1 MGTDIDERKRAEEA
15 LRQSEAR
22 RATAER
28 DLQLMIDTI
37 PVYVAA
43 YEPDGTRSF
52 VNQTWQQY
60 MGLTVEEA
68 TGPNGR
74 KTFPHFHPEDA
85 ERIDWAWRASLARG
99 QPLLTEARVRRADGQ
114 YRWHTSHRVPLRDEQ
129 GKIIRWYSVGVDIDN
144 QKSAEDGL
152 RCSEARLAAAEREL
166 QLTIDTIPTL
176 VATYRPD
183 GSRIFVNQT
192 WRDYLGLRPDDA
204 VDAFRTAVVHPEDAA
219 RVLEEWQRCLTSELP
234 FSAEMR
240 LRRADGVY
248 RWHTV
253 HRVLARDE
261 SGAVVKWYSVGVD
274 IEEQKRS
281 EERLRRSEARIA
293 AAERELQ
300 LTIDTIPTLVATYRP
315 DGSRLFVNQT
325 WLDYTG
331 LSPESAINSERAD
344 IVHPEDA
351 ARTAQEWKNCLVTGA
366 PFKAEVRLRRADGEY
381 RWHSVHRVLA
391 RDETG
396 AVAKWYSVG
405 VDIEEQKRAEERL
418 RESEYNSRLIADS
431 IPGFII
437 IFTPDGNFEGVNRQT
452 IEYFGKT
459 LDDVTSKRW
468 STRDAIHPE
477 DYPSCTELFKQSIE
491 SGNPF
496 EFELRFRRSDGVYR
510 WFQSRG
516 LPLRDADGRI
526 VRWYNLLIDID
537 ERKRAEEALRESQ
550 TELKAA
556 QRELQLA
563 MDLIPVLVAAFQA
576 DGTRIFVN
584 QTWQRYTGLTLR
596 DVADEAN
603 VPLHPHFHPDDAEPV
618 KRAINASLASGE
630 LLSYEVRMRAANG
643 EYRWHY
649 FRGEPLRDE
658 NGTIIRWYT
667 SGFDIHDKKLAEL
680 ALRQSEARL
689 AGAERELRLTLD
701 SIPTMTWRAAPN
713 GYVQSLNKRWFD
725 YTGSTPEQSQHNGWR
740 SFVHP
745 DDLAELVD
753 SGRRNIPAGRP
764 VDVAARLRR
773 FDGEYRWFVFR
784 VEPMRDESGGISA
797 WYGAI
802 TDIEDR
808 KLAEDALQE
817 SQIRLAETERDLRI
831 MLDSIPT
838 ITWRAGSN
846 GYVQYL
852 NKRWF
857 EYTGTTPDQVRGW
870 RWKLCVHPD
879 DLDPL
884 VEAGNIY
891 VTSGDPID
899 SEARLRRFDGE
910 YRWFLFRPAPVRD
923 EAGNVVAWYGTI
935 TDIEDRKRAEQ
946 KALEAERELQRMLDT
961 IPAINV
967 RGATN
972 GYIQYFSKQ
981 WFEYTGTTLETAKG
995 FRWWQSLHPDDKDRL
1010 VEFGARFVA
1019 TTEPGD
1025 CEARLRRFDGVY
1037 RWFLFRPAPARNE
1050 AGEFIGWYGT
1060 VTDIE
1065 DRKQAEQKALEAE
1078 REVQRTI
1085 DSIPVL
1091 VGTYSAEGKRLS
1103 VNKWA
1108 LEVTGLSADDM
1119 PDERWKKAFH
1129 PDELEAVHAQWRQCL
1144 ARGEPFEREVR
1155 TRMADGTYRAHLTR
1169 RLPLRD
1175 ETGQVIRWYGIAHDI
1190 EDQKRAEQALVASER
1205 NLQLTFDTM
1214 PAIAWSASAD
1224 GSAEFFNQNYLNY
1237 VGLPLEQV
1245 LGWGWTSVVHPD
1257 DLTGLGK
1264 TWQTL
1269 LATGKAGEAEARLR
1283 RHDGIYRWFLFRT
1296 SPLHDENGNI
1306 VKWYGVNTDIEDL
1319 KGAEEELRRSE
1330 TILAE
1335 GQRISSTGSFSWRVD
1350 TNELKFSEELG
1361 RIFEIDQA
1369 TSITFERVFSR
1380 IHPEDMP
1387 ALSERMKLIRSSRPP
1402 GEQEVRLRMEDGR
1415 IKYLRSVGHMMH
1427 HPDGRLEY
1435 LGAIQDITQRRI
1447 AEQGLDKVRSELAH
1461 VTRVMSLG
1469 ALTAS
1474 IAHEVNQPLAGI
1486 ITNASTCLR
1495 MLATDP
1501 PNVDGARETARRTI
1515 RDGNRAA
1522 DVITRLRAL
1531 FGRKGTTTEIL
1542 DLNEATREVVALVFS
1557 DLLRNRVIVRVELD
1571 DEPLLV
1577 TGDRV
1582 QLQQVILNLVRN
1594 ASDAMSE
1601 VNDRPRNLL
1610 VTADREHDGSARLTV
1625 TDAGVGLHPQTA
1637 ERLFD
1642 AFYTSKTDGMGIGLS
1657 VSRSIIESHG
1667 GKIWAETN
1675 DGPGATFSFS
1685 IPRQAADAGDEGTAG
1700 AILTRPTRGAQDQTR
1715 NA

>member
-1 MGTDIDERKRAEEA
+1 M
-15 LRQSEAR
+15 
-22 RATAER
+22 
-28 DLQLMIDTI
+28 
-37 PVYVAA
+37 
-43 YEPDGTRSF
+43 
-52 VNQTWQQY
+52 
-60 MGLTVEEA
+60 
-68 TGPNGR
+68 
-74 KTFPHFHPEDA
+74 
-85 ERIDWAWRASLARG
+85 
-99 QPLLTEARVRRADGQ
+99 
-114 YRWHTSHRVPLRDEQ
+114 
-129 GKIIRWYSVGVDIDN
+129 
-144 QKSAEDGL
+144 
-152 RCSEARLAAAEREL
+152 
-166 QLTIDTIPTL
+166 
-176 VATYRPD
+176 
-183 GSRIFVNQT
+183 
-192 WRDYLGLRPDDA
+192 
-204 VDAFRTAVVHPEDAA
+204 
-219 RVLEEWQRCLTSELP
+219 
-234 FSAEMR
+234 
-240 LRRADGVY
+240 
-248 RWHTV
+248 
-253 HRVLARDE
+253 
-261 SGAVVKWYSVGVD
+261 
-274 IEEQKRS
+274 
-281 EERLRRSEARIA
+281 
-293 AAERELQ
+293 
-300 LTIDTIPTLVATYRP
+300 
-315 DGSRLFVNQT
+315 
-325 WLDYTG
+325 
-331 LSPESAINSERAD
+331 
-344 IVHPEDA
+344 
-351 ARTAQEWKNCLVTGA
+351 
-366 PFKAEVRLRRADGEY
+366 
-381 RWHSVHRVLA
+381 LA

-477 DYPSCTELFKQSIE
+477 DYPRCTELFKQSIT

-496 EFELRFRRSDGVYR
+496 EFELRFRRSDGEYR

-537 ERKRAEEALRESQ
+537 ERKRAEETA
-550 TELKAA
+550 
-556 QRELQLA
+556 
-563 MDLIPVLVAAFQA
+563 
-576 DGTRIFVN
+576 
-584 QTWQRYTGLTLR
+584 
-596 DVADEAN
+596 
-603 VPLHPHFHPDDAEPV
+603 
-618 KRAINASLASGE
+618 
-630 LLSYEVRMRAANG
+630 
-643 EYRWHY
+643 
-649 FRGEPLRDE
+649 
-658 NGTIIRWYT
+658 
-667 SGFDIHDKKLAEL
+667 
-680 ALRQSEARL
+680 RQSEARL
-689 AGAERELRLTLD
+689 VGAERELRLTLD

-764 VDVAARLRR
+764 VDVGARLRR
-773 FDGEYRWFVFR
+773 FDGEYRWFMFR

-808 KLAEDALQE
+808 KLAEDALQQ

-857 EYTGTTPDQVRGW
+857 EYTGTTSDQVRGW

-891 VTSGDPID
+891 VTSGNPID

-935 TDIEDRKRAEQ
+935 TDIEDRKQAEQ

-1129 PDELEAVHAQWRQCL
+1129 PDELEAVNAQWRQCL

-1175 ETGQVIRWYGIAHDI
+1175 EAGKVIRWYGIAHDI

-1245 LGWGWTSVVHPD
+1245 LGWGWTVR
-1257 DLTGLGK
+1257 G
-1264 TWQTL
+1264 
-1269 LATGKAGEAEARLR
+1269 
-1283 RHDGIYRWFLFRT
+1283 
-1296 SPLHDENGNI
+1296 SP
-1306 VKWYGVNTDIEDL
+1306 
-1319 KGAEEELRRSE
+1319 
-1330 TILAE
+1330 
-1335 GQRISSTGSFSWRVD
+1335 
-1350 TNELKFSEELG
+1350 
-1361 RIFEIDQA
+1361 
-1369 TSITFERVFSR
+1369 
-1380 IHPEDMP
+1380 
-1387 ALSERMKLIRSSRPP
+1387 
-1402 GEQEVRLRMEDGR
+1402 
-1415 IKYLRSVGHMMH
+1415 
-1427 HPDGRLEY
+1427 
-1435 LGAIQDITQRRI
+1435 
-1447 AEQGLDKVRSELAH
+1447 
-1461 VTRVMSLG
+1461 
-1469 ALTAS
+1469 
-1474 IAHEVNQPLAGI
+1474 
-1486 ITNASTCLR
+1486 
-1495 MLATDP
+1495 
-1501 PNVDGARETARRTI
+1501 
-1515 RDGNRAA
+1515 
-1522 DVITRLRAL
+1522 
-1531 FGRKGTTTEIL
+1531 
-1542 DLNEATREVVALVFS
+1542 
-1557 DLLRNRVIVRVELD
+1557 
-1571 DEPLLV
+1571 
-1577 TGDRV
+1577 
-1582 QLQQVILNLVRN
+1582 
-1594 ASDAMSE
+1594 
-1601 VNDRPRNLL
+1601 
-1610 VTADREHDGSARLTV
+1610 
-1625 TDAGVGLHPQTA
+1625 
-1637 ERLFD
+1637 
-1642 AFYTSKTDGMGIGLS
+1642 
-1657 VSRSIIESHG
+1657 
-1667 GKIWAETN
+1667 
-1675 DGPGATFSFS
+1675 
-1685 IPRQAADAGDEGTAG
+1685 
-1700 AILTRPTRGAQDQTR
+1700 
-1715 NA
+1715 